1 MRLIQPF
8 ILMKLS
14 MNIKGFRGRNLILFL
29 ITFEL
34 FLISGCEDS
43 SLFRD
48 DYNGNWVFIVLS
60 SGYGQL
66 GDLRSHDSVSYSG
79 TITSNG
85 GKNNLIIDFNANFK
99 VSGTINADGTMICS
113 SENGYY
119 TGSGEFEE
127 YCLLNM
133 SLSHWSMSSRSYMTV
148 YGEKTDKTNKLKQAP
163 AAVTDPATALSI
175 SGATLNGIVNAN
187 FLFTDIFFEYGTSTE
202 YGYTGTVRINLF
214 SGFKDVQ
221 ASLDL
226 SGLLPSCIY
235 HYRIKAVNLLGT
247 TFGSDQVFTTGSS
260 SNSIQDI
267 DGNVYKT
274 VQIGT
279 QTWMAENIKTSRYAD
294 GTPVQLIISQDT
306 WNFLTESDK
315 AYCYYNNDTANL
327 RTYGALYTW
336 AAAVNGSIGSET
348 VPSGIQGICP
358 TAWHIPS
365 EAEWNVIE
373 AYLGGST
380 IVGGKM
386 AETGLAHWASP
397 NAGATNSSGFTA
409 LPGGYRL
416 VYPYSLIDIKNRA
429 TFWTST
435 LYPTY
440 NAIYYRYITNNGG
453 GLYSTFGYKS
463 NGRSVRC
470 VKN

>member
-1 MRLIQPF
+1 MQ
-8 ILMKLS
+8 
-14 MNIKGFRGRNLILFL
+14 
-29 ITFEL
+29 
-34 FLISGCEDS
+34 
-43 SLFRD
+43 
-48 DYNGNWVFIVLS
+48 
-60 SGYGQL
+60 
-66 GDLRSHDSVSYSG
+66 
-79 TITSNG
+79 TS
-85 GKNNLIIDFNANFK
+85 K
-99 VSGTINADGTMICS
+99 S
-113 SENGYY
+113 
-119 TGSGEFEE
+119 
-127 YCLLNM
+127 
-133 SLSHWSMSSRSYMTV
+133 
-148 YGEKTDKTNKLKQAP
+148 
-163 AAVTDPATALSI
+163 PATALSI

-306 WNFLTESDK
+306 WNLLTESDK

-336 AAAVNGSIGSET
+336 AAAVNGSVGSET
-348 VPSGIQGICP
+348 VPSGIQGVCP
-358 TAWHIPS
+358 TEWHIPS

-397 NAGATNSSGFTA
+397 NADATNSSGFTA

-416 VYPYSLIDIKNRA
+416 VYPYSFIDIKNRA
-429 TFWTST
+429 NFWTST
-435 LYPTY
+435 LYPAY
-440 NAIYYRYITNNGG
+440 NAVYYRYITNNGG